1 MHKKKTPLPHRNV
14 HRTDTV
20 RQHACLVTSQ
30 TCPHSPSSFVRTARI
45 PPSPTGRT
53 QSSSLA
59 LPAATTAAGRAPR
72 YLPALTATAAGG
84 HPTRENDTREG
95 AAVFSSIWSGLAND
109 LRPRHGRPD
118 GVPLAGV
125 AAVRSVCC
133 GVGGPTG
140 DFFFGSWR
148 WREGFPPLPLGG
160 FRQVLL
166 RVRTSGNGVLERY
179 RTTLNGNN

>member
-140 DFFFGSWR
+140 DFF
-148 WREGFPPLPLGG
+148 LALGG
-160 FRQVLL
+160 RVSLL
-166 RVRTSGNGVLERY
+166 FLWAVFGRSCCAYELPEMESWSGTGRH
-179 RTTLNGNN
+179 

>member
-1 MHKKKTPLPHRNV
+1 M
-14 HRTDTV
+14 

-140 DFFFGSWR
+140 DFFFWLLAG
-148 WREGFPPLPLGG
+148 GFPSSSSGRFSAGLAARTNFRKWSLGAVPDDIEREQLG
-160 FRQVLL
+160 ACGY
-166 RVRTSGNGVLERY
+166 RVPAAVE
-179 RTTLNGNN
+179 TLWPVF